1 MKTAH
6 YQAHIPDERGFVK
19 YNETENK
26 TWQQLYDRQM
36 VLIENRACDEYLYG
50 LEQLNLP
57 ADQIPQLPDVNRV
70 LKKATGWEVE
80 AVAAVIPFEEFFS
93 LLANKKFPA
102 ATFIR
107 TPQDI
112 DYLQEPDIFHEI
124 FGHCPLLT
132 NPVFADFSEQYGK
145 LGIKASKKERIY
157 LARIFWFTVEFGLI
171 ETTKGLRIYGAGIL
185 SSKGESEY
193 ALESHIPERRPFD
206 PSIILR
212 TPYRIDIF
220 QTIYYVIQNF
230 QDIFSVMNETIMPL
244 IHEAMQL
251 GNFAPTYPLKNT
263 ATVTAPISVPVG
275 VDTGSENKSHPC

>member
-1 MKTAH
+1 MKSAN
-6 YQAHIPDERGFVK
+6 YQAHIPDEHGFVN
-19 YNETENK
+19 YSETENK
-26 TWQQLYDRQM
+26 TWQQLFDRQIR
-36 VLIENRACDEYLYG
+36 LIENRACDEYLYG
-50 LEQLNLP
+50 MEQLNLP
-57 ADQIPQLPDVNRV
+57 SDRVPQLPDVNKV
-70 LKKATGWEVE
+70 LRKTTGWEVE
-80 AVAAVIPFEEFFS
+80 AVAAVIPFEEFFT

-145 LGIKASKKERIY
+145 LGLKASKKERIY

-193 ALESHIPERRPFD
+193 ALESHAPEEGP
-206 PSIILR
+206 L
-212 TPYRIDIF
+212 
-220 QTIYYVIQNF
+220 
-230 QDIFSVMNETIMPL
+230 MPL
-244 IHEAMQL
+244 Q
-251 GNFAPTYPLKNT
+251 F
-263 ATVTAPISVPVG
+263 
-275 VDTGSENKSHPC
+275 

>member
-1 MKTAH
+1 
-6 YQAHIPDERGFVK
+6 
-19 YNETENK
+19 
-26 TWQQLYDRQM
+26 
-36 VLIENRACDEYLYG
+36 
-50 LEQLNLP
+50 
-57 ADQIPQLPDVNRV
+57 
-70 LKKATGWEVE
+70 
-80 AVAAVIPFEEFFS
+80 VIPFEEFFT

-107 TPQDI
+107 TPEDI

-145 LGIKASKKERIY
+145 LGVKASKKERIY

-171 ETTKGLRIYGAGIL
+171 ETAKGLRIYGAGIL

-193 ALESHIPERRPFD
+193 ALESHVPERRPFD
-206 PSIILR
+206 ALTILR

-230 QDIFSVMNETIMPL
+230 QDIFSVMNESIMPL
-244 IHEAMQL
+244 LHEAMEL
-251 GNFAPTYPLKNT
+251 GNFAPTYPLKSRSDAVEIANS
-263 ATVTAPISVPVG
+263 AT
-275 VDTGSENKSHPC
+275 KSHPC

>member
-1 MKTAH
+1 MKTAN
-6 YQAHIPDERGFVK
+6 YQAHIPDEQGFVD
-19 YNETENK
+19 YSETENK
-26 TWQQLYDRQM
+26 TWQQLFDRQIR
-36 VLIENRACDEYLYG
+36 LIENRACDEYLQG
-50 LEQLNLP
+50 MELLNLP
-57 ADQIPQLPDVNRV
+57 SDRIPQLPDVNKV
-70 LKKATGWEVE
+70 LRKTTGWEVE
-80 AVAAVIPFEEFFS
+80 AVAAVIPFEEFFT

-107 TPQDI
+107 TPEDI

-145 LGIKASKKERIY
+145 LGVKASKKERIY

-171 ETTKGLRIYGAGIL
+171 ETAKGLRIYGAGIL

-193 ALESHIPERRPFD
+193 ALESHVPERRPFD
-206 PSIILR
+206 ALTILR

-230 QDIFSVMNETIMPL
+230 QDIFSVMNESIMPL
-244 IHEAMQL
+244 LYEAMEL
-251 GNFAPTYPLKNT
+251 GNFAPTYPLKSKPD
-263 ATVTAPISVPVG
+263 TVEIAN
-275 VDTGSENKSHPC
+275 SETKSHPC

>member
-1 MKTAH
+1 MKIAK
-6 YQAHIPDERGFVK
+6 YQAHIPDEQGFVD
-19 YNETENK
+19 YSETENK
-26 TWQQLYDRQM
+26 TWQQLFDRQIG
-36 VLIENRACDEYLYG
+36 LIENRACDEYLYG
-50 LEQLNLP
+50 MEQLNLP
-57 ADQIPQLPDVNRV
+57 SDRIPQLPDVNKV
-70 LKKATGWEVE
+70 LRKTTGWEVE
-80 AVAAVIPFEEFFS
+80 AVAAVIPFEEFFT

-107 TPQDI
+107 TPEDI

-145 LGIKASKKERIY
+145 LGVKASKKERIY

-171 ETTKGLRIYGAGIL
+171 ETAKGLRIYGAGIL

-193 ALESHIPERRPFD
+193 ALESHVPERRPFD
-206 PSIILR
+206 APTILR

-230 QDIFSVMNETIMPL
+230 QDIFSVMNESIMPL
-244 IHEAMQL
+244 LYEAMEL
-251 GNFAPTYPLKNT
+251 GNFAPTYPLKSKPD
-263 ATVTAPISVPVG
+263 TVEIAN
-275 VDTGSENKSHPC
+275 SETKSHPC